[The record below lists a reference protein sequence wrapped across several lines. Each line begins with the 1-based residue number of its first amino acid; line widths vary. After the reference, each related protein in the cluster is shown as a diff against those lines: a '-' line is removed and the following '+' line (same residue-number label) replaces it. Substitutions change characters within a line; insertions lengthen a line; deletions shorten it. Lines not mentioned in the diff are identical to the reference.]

1 MSNVNLTP
9 DPRILATIA
18 QNPMKPLDA
27 LSELIDNSLDG
38 FATAED
44 PGFRIA
50 NPTVDI
56 RIPSMADVEKGIGVL
71 SVTDNGTGLTERQAV
86 SAVTA
91 GFSGQDNPIDRLG
104 LFGMGFNISTA
115 KLGKVTRF
123 KTCQRSERKA
133 YSITIDID
141 TMTKSRSFEAPIEYP
156 PYEEEQAG
164 TTVEVMNWWPHGHQN
179 YGFIQELAKYNKAKL
194 KSQLGRRYSALI
206 EKGYV
211 IKINGDE
218 CPIYRHCAWSAE
230 RFITH
235 QKYGKIP
242 AKIYIDEDL
251 GQEIRCKAC
260 WVLLETAEISECQNC
275 HAQYPARV
283 LNKKI
288 KGWVGIQ
295 RFDDQSK
302 YGIDLLRNGRV
313 IRDSEKDAFFT
324 FRSED
329 GEEIKDYPI
338 DSQYGRIIGSLEIN
352 HVPVNYL
359 KTDFDRTSTYWQEV
373 MEFLRGTTSLQP
385 TLADGKNDSP
395 IFKLFQG
402 YRKVRDA
409 GTKDLYMGFFNM
421 QSNKPSRI
429 SRDIEKEYYKRFL
442 NDEPGYG
449 HDDDTEWYKLV
460 IDAERRPVEDMKEC
474 PNGHENAVE
483 VERCLIC
490 SYLFKSK
497 KCIKGEC
504 HRDIAQSSLK
514 CEYCGA
520 LQAEGEDE
528 YWKCN
533 ICNHRNSP
541 DLLNCVNCGSAVG
554 AKDPFDEEVL
564 LENSSES
571 DELSLSQLV
580 QLPEQVTDRI
590 DVKVY
595 LTKPNFTL
603 TRGGVRVPIIVK
615 YGASGKISMY
625 VDQSHPAYVQYR
637 DRHEDYIAMELAL
650 FIKNENTRLSNTNNK
665 ETWSLSNLYFNIHDQ
680 AYRDRTRLD
689 HNQLITNIGRFFND
703 IRDRL
708 PHLLGDMRED
718 VLNSLDDNEKG
729 LIFTQASS
737 SGQDPSMLFVGTRF
751 MSYISDDGIVK
762 LVQDYPTSFFDNRL
776 WSSKYHLIEGVG
788 EELKEKIQKDRLDI
802 YVSSL
807 QDIARYK
814 KMQQAPENSDITNK
828 AFYSL
833 STIQSDFR

>member
-38 FATAED
+38 FAAAEEL
-44 PGFRIA
+44 GYNIA

-56 RIPSMADVEKGIGVL
+56 RVPSIADVERGIGIL
-71 SVTDNGTGLTERQAV
+71 TVTDNGIGLTEQQAV

-115 KLGKVTRF
+115 KLGKTTKF
-123 KTCQRSERKA
+123 KTNQRLERKA

-141 TMTKSRSFEAPIEYP
+141 NMTKSRSFEAPMDYP
-156 PYEEEQAG
+156 DYQDELAG
-164 TTVEVMNWWPHGHQN
+164 TTVEIMDWWPHGHQN

-194 KSQLGRRYSALI
+194 KIQLGRRYSTLI

-211 IKINGDE
+211 IKVNGDE
-218 CPIYRHCAWSAE
+218 CPVYKHCAWSDE
-230 RFITH
+230 RYVTH

-251 GQEIRCKAC
+251 GQEIRCKKC
-260 WVLLETAEISECQNC
+260 WVLLDDIDTQECPHC
-275 HAQYPARV
+275 HTQSPSRV

-288 KGWVGIQ
+288 KGWIGIQ

-338 DSQYGRIIGSLEIN
+338 DSQYGRIIGSIEIN

-373 MEFLRGTTSLQP
+373 INYLRGTTSLQP
-385 TLADGKNDSP
+385 TLADGKNTSP
-395 IFKLFQG
+395 VFRLFQG

-409 GTKDLYMGFFNM
+409 GTKDLYMGYFNI
-421 QSNKPSRI
+421 QSNKPSRV
-429 SRDIEKEYYKRFL
+429 SRETEREFYKKFL
-442 NDEPGYG
+442 NNEPGYG
-449 HDDDTEWYKLV
+449 YEDDTEWYKLV
-460 IDAERRPVEDMKEC
+460 VDAERRPVEDMKEC
-474 PNGHENAVE
+474 PNGHENPIE

-490 SYLFKSK
+490 SHLFKSK
-497 KCIKGEC
+497 RCINEDCGK
-504 HRDIAQSSLK
+504 DIAQSTLK
-514 CEYCGA
+514 CEYCGSI
-520 LQAEGEDE
+520 QAEGEDD

-533 ICNHRNSP
+533 ICNHKNSP
-541 DLLNCVNCGSAVG
+541 DVSDCLKCGNSIG
-554 AKDPFDEEVL
+554 SRDPFSEEVL
-564 LENSSES
+564 IENSSES
-571 DELSLSQLV
+571 DELSLNQLI
-580 QLPEQVTDRI
+580 QLPGATTDRI

-595 LTKPNFTL
+595 LTKPEFNL
-603 TRGGVRVPIIVK
+603 TRSGVRVPIIVK
-615 YGASGKISMY
+615 YGPGGKMNMF
-625 VDQSHPAYVQYR
+625 VDQSHPAYMQYR

-650 FIKNENTRLSNTNNK
+650 FIKNENTRQSDSTNK
-665 ETWSLSNLYFNIHDQ
+665 ETWSLSNLYFTIHDQ

-689 HNQLITNIGRFFND
+689 HNQLVTNIGRFFND

-708 PHLLGDMRED
+708 PHLLGDIRED
-718 VLNSLDDNEKG
+718 VLNSLDDKEKEI
-729 LIFTQASS
+729 IFTQASAAGQEPS
-737 SGQDPSMLFVGTRF
+737 TLFSGVRF
-751 MSYISDDGIVK
+751 MSYMSDDGIVR
-762 LVQDYPTSFFDNRL
+762 LIEQYPENFFDNKL
-776 WSSKYHLIEGVG
+776 WTSKYHQIEGIG
-788 EELKEKIQKDRLDI
+788 EDLKLKLQKDKLEI
-802 YVSSL
+802 YSSSL
-807 QDIARYK
+807 QDIARYR

-833 STIQSDFR
+833 ATIQSDFR